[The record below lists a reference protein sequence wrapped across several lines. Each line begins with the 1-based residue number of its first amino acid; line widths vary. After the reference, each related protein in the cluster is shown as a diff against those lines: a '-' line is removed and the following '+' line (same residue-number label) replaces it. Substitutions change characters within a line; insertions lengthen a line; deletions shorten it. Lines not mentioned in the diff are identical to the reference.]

1 MSETITPALLK
12 AWPLPVP
19 PPDSDKEARGRV
31 LIVAGGAQVPG
42 AAMLAGLGALRAGAG
57 KLQMAA
63 VAPWAQG
70 LALAMPEARVLTVP
84 GGADGEFAL
93 SAARPLIKLA
103 GRADAVVVGPGMI
116 DDAVASPLAARLVAA
131 AGEAGFVLDA
141 GAITGLG
148 PMIDR
153 LAPKVERL
161 VLTPHAGEMAQL
173 LACEKQAVLDD
184 PLGCG
189 RRLADALK
197 AVVVVKGQ
205 VSHIV
210 APGGRTWTHE
220 GGAAG
225 LGTSG
230 SGDVLAGVIGGL
242 LARGAV
248 PAQAAA
254 WGVALHGMAGRA
266 LSERTGPLGFL
277 AREIPD
283 EIPRA
288 LADLA

>member
-1 MSETITPALLK
+1 MSETITAALLK
-12 AWPLPVP
+12 AWPLPQP
-19 PPDSDKEARGRV
+19 PKHSDKDARGRV
-31 LIVAGGAQVPG
+31 LTIAGGAQVPG
-42 AAMLAGLGALRAGAG
+42 AAILCSLGALRAGAG

-63 VAPWAQG
+63 CAPWAIN
-70 LALAMPEARVLTVP
+70 LAMTMPEARVVTVP
-84 GGADGEFAL
+84 GTADGEFAL

-103 GRADAVVVGPGMI
+103 GRVDAVIIGPGMI
-116 DDAVASPLAARLVAA
+116 DDAVASPLAARLVSALPEPA
-131 AGEAGFVLDA
+131 FVLDA

-148 PMIDR
+148 PMIAQ
-153 LAPKVERL
+153 LAAKTHRL
-161 VLTPHAGEMAQL
+161 VLTPHAGEMAQIL
-173 LACEKQAVLDD
+173 GCEKEAVLDD

-205 VSHIV
+205 ISHIV
-210 APGGRTWTHE
+210 APGGQTWTHD
-220 GGAAG
+220 GGSVG

-248 PAQAAA
+248 PAQAAV
-254 WGVALHGMAGRA
+254 WGVTLHGMAGSA
-266 LSERTGPLGFL
+266 LAGRIGPLGFL
-277 AREIPD
+277 AREILD

-288 LADLA
+288 LADVG